1 VQARRD
7 DWPGR
12 SSLLEHSALTR
23 DDGAYEIVKLPP
35 GRYRLAINADSDFR
49 GRPYRAPTYHPGV
62 AGLHEATVIELAGGQ
77 QMTVDDLVVPMAVGL
92 VTLRGT
98 VLGVDG
104 RPVAGARVYV
114 EVPSAQGSDRLVG
127 QPATTGPDGRFAVT
141 VGDEDRY
148 RLIGEFG
155 APGSFLKG
163 EAIVGMADAS
173 APVTIRLTRPTAPGR

>member
-1 VQARRD
+1 
-7 DWPGR
+7 
-12 SSLLEHSALTR
+12 
-23 DDGAYEIVKLPP
+23 
-35 GRYRLAINADSDFR
+35 
-49 GRPYRAPTYHPGV
+49 
-62 AGLHEATVIELAGGQ
+62 
-77 QMTVDDLVVPMAVGL
+77 MTVGL

-114 EVPSAQGSDRLVG
+114 EVPVEEGAGRLVG
-127 QPATTGPDGRFAVT
+127 KPATTGPDGRFAVT

-163 EAIVGMADAS
+163 EAIVGMADAA
-173 APVTIRLTRPTAPGR
+173 APVTIRLTPPPDPRR